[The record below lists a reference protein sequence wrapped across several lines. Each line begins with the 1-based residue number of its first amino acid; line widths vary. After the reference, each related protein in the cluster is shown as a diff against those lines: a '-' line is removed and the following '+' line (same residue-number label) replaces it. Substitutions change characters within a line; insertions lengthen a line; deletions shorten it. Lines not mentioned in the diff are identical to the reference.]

1 MTADLEFP
9 WIAIDGCI
17 GAGKT
22 SLARILAKA
31 MNLDVE
37 YERAR
42 EHPLLPDFYEAPLE
56 TALQTELGF
65 VLIHYHQ
72 ISRVVARRRRG
83 IVTDFT
89 LAKDLLFGRMNLTGE
104 DLELFLSVYNHFVSL
119 TKPPTFLIKL
129 DASDE
134 LLWQRV
140 QFRDRPFE
148 RDMPRDYLSRLNREY
163 NDLAALCGAGRVL
176 RLCSDDF
183 DVVNNADDEERIVC
197 QMAKAIGLVTPKTTD

>member
-1 MTADLEFP
+1 MPEIDIP

-22 SLARILAKA
+22 SLATSLARGL
-31 MNLDVE
+31 NLEVE

-42 EHPLLPDFYEAPLE
+42 EHPLLEDFYDAPLE

-72 ISRVVARRRRG
+72 ISRVVAKRQKTM
-83 IVTDFT
+83 VTDFT
-89 LAKDLLFGRMNLTGE
+89 LAKDLLFGRMNLEG
-104 DLELFLSVYNHFVSL
+104 DDRKLFLSVYNHFASL
-119 TKPPTFLIKL
+119 SSPPTVLIKL
-129 DASDE
+129 DASDD

-148 RDMPRDYLSRLNREY
+148 RSMPRDYLSRLNREY
-163 NDLAALCGAGRVL
+163 DDIASLSRAGRVITL
-176 RLCSDDF
+176 SSDDF
-183 DVVNNADDEERIVC
+183 DVVNNAEDEARIVT
-197 QMAKAIGLVTPKTTD
+197 MIAEGIGLVTKE

>member
-1 MTADLEFP
+1 MQTEVGFP

-22 SLARILAKA
+22 SLATALAKGL
-31 MNLDVE
+31 NLQVE

-42 EHPLLPDFYEAPLE
+42 EHPLLEDFYNAPLE

-72 ISRVVARRRRG
+72 VSTVVAKRQRP

-89 LAKDLLFGRMNLTGE
+89 LAKDLLFGRMNLDGE
-104 DLELFLSVYNHFVSL
+104 DLKLFLSVYNHFVSL
-119 TKPPTFLIKL
+119 STPPTVLIKL
-129 DASDE
+129 DASDD

-140 QFRDRPFE
+140 QFRARPFE
-148 RDMPRDYLSRLNREY
+148 RSMPRDYLRRLNREY
-163 NDLAALCGAGRVL
+163 DDIAALCRADQVL
-176 RLCSDDF
+176 TLRSDDF
-183 DVVNNADDEERIVC
+183 DVVNNGEDEARIVG
-197 QMAKAIGLVTPKTTD
+197 QIAETIGLVTQGKN